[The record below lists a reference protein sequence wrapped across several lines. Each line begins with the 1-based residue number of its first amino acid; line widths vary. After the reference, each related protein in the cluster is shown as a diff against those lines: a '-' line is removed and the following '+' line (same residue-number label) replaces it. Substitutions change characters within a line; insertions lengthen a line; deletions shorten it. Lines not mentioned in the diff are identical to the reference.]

1 MVYSEASWR
10 IPPNPLNKQTTS
22 TPPTRPEPSATTNHH
37 HIMSGNKRAA
47 DGDDSPPKKM
57 KQATLF
63 GSGPSIETIDNIKR
77 SRVASASLRKVDGL
91 VVKLGLTIK
100 FGLRSAHKT
109 ARENV

>member
-1 MVYSEASWR
+1 
-10 IPPNPLNKQTTS
+10 
-22 TPPTRPEPSATTNHH
+22 
-37 HIMSGNKRAA
+37 MSGNKRAA